1 VSTYLSIKTKSA
13 VCPEVYIPETD
24 FSDLNDSNTPT
35 KTYLPNPGETG
46 SMKLR
51 FRVLIYKLI
60 KTRVVIG

>member
-13 VCPEVYIPETD
+13 VCAEVYIPETD

-46 SMKLR
+46 
-51 FRVLIYKLI
+51 
-60 KTRVVIG
+60 